1 MTSASKF
8 SFLDCDELTHTVVV
22 QRAMSQHLCRVQQD
36 LTSLHG
42 VVETLLTT
50 VRHDHPECVTLVR
63 PSLCKQ
69 QSCDMAGQVERA
81 CIVMP

>member
-50 VRHDHPECVTLVR
+50 VRDDHQDCVTLVR
-63 PSLCKQ
+63 CSQC
-69 QSCDMAGQVERA
+69 
-81 CIVMP
+81 